1 MQNIEDTP
9 LKHLNNLLSQRDN
22 LELAEY
28 GTVAVSVIG
37 SLVAAISGKILYAA
51 APLTVAAALNLV
63 NRQRFQEHTRLY
75 ITSEIADIHN
85 VIQSFHQQLNQSV
98 PDSSPDIYPA
108 LSPAE
113 TLDLSPITDAI
124 SQLQRVTERLDST
137 VLRKDD
143 WENINV
149 RFLIVDEAL
158 AELKN
163 ITQDLQQRWDE
174 TSNLSSIKGAINQ
187 LHGTVNDEEQ
197 EIDLTSLASQ
207 IQQLQEQVIG
217 LEQQNRE
224 IIKPYLQRLTKAV
237 KNLSPH

>member
-37 SLVAAISGKILYAA
+37 SLAAAISGKILYAA

-63 NRQRFQEHTRLY
+63 NRQRFQQQTRLY

-85 VIQSFHQQLNQSV
+85 VIQSFHQQLHQPL
-98 PDSSPDIYPA
+98 PDSSPDFYPA

-124 SQLQRVTERLDST
+124 YQLQQVTQGLDST

-149 RFLIVDEAL
+149 RFLMVDEAL

-163 ITQDLQQRWDE
+163 ITQYLQQPD
-174 TSNLSSIKGAINQ
+174 
-187 LHGTVNDEEQ
+187 TVIEQ
-197 EIDLTSLASQ
+197 SEIDLTSLAST
-207 IQQLQEQVIG
+207 IQQLQEQVMS

>member
-1 MQNIEDTP
+1 MQNIEDAP
-9 LKHLNNLLSQRDN
+9 LKNLNNLLSQRDT

-28 GTVAVSVIG
+28 GTVAVSILG

-51 APLTVAAALNLV
+51 LPLTVAAALNLV
-63 NRQRFQEHTRLY
+63 NRQRFQQNTRQY
-75 ITSEIADIHN
+75 VTSEIADIHN
-85 VIQSFHQQLNQSV
+85 VIQSFHQQLHQPL

-124 SQLQRVTERLDST
+124 SQLQRVTQHLDST
-137 VLRKDD
+137 VLRQDD

-149 RFLIVDEAL
+149 RFLMVDEAL

-174 TSNLSSIKGAINQ
+174 TIDLSSIQGAITQ
-187 LHGTVNDEEQ
+187 FHDPVTEQ
-197 EIDLTSLASQ
+197 PEMDLTSLASQ
-207 IQQLQEQVIG
+207 IQQLQEQVIC

>member
-1 MQNIEDTP
+1 MPPPEDEAMQNIEDTP

-37 SLVAAISGKILYAA
+37 SLAAAISGKILYAA

-63 NRQRFQEHTRLY
+63 NRQRFQQQTRLY

-85 VIQSFHQQLNQSV
+85 VIQSFHQQLPQPL
-98 PDSSPDIYPA
+98 PDSSPDLYPA
-108 LSPAE
+108 IAPAE

-137 VLRKDD
+137 VLRKED

-149 RFLIVDEAL
+149 RFLMIDEAL
-158 AELKN
+158 AEIKN
-163 ITQDLQQRWDE
+163 ITQYLQQPD
-174 TSNLSSIKGAINQ
+174 
-187 LHGTVNDEEQ
+187 TVIEQ
-197 EIDLTSLASQ
+197 SEMDLTSLAST
-207 IQQLQEQVIG
+207 IQQLQEQVMS

-224 IIKPYLQRLTKAV
+224 IIKPYLQRLTRAV
-237 KNLSPH
+237 KNLSPQ

>member
-1 MQNIEDTP
+1 MPPPEDEAMQNIEDTP
-9 LKHLNNLLSQRDN
+9 LKNLNNLLSQRDN

-37 SLVAAISGKILYAA
+37 SLAAAISGKILYAA

-63 NRQRFQEHTRLY
+63 NRQRFQQQTRLY

-85 VIQSFHQQLNQSV
+85 VIQSFHQQLPQPL
-98 PDSSPDIYPA
+98 PDSSPDLYPA
-108 LSPAE
+108 IAPAE

-137 VLRKDD
+137 VLRQDD

-149 RFLIVDEAL
+149 RFLMIDEAL
-158 AELKN
+158 AEIKN
-163 ITQDLQQRWDE
+163 ITQYLQQPD
-174 TSNLSSIKGAINQ
+174 
-187 LHGTVNDEEQ
+187 TVIEES
-197 EIDLTSLASQ
+197 EIDLTSLAST
-207 IQQLQEQVIG
+207 IQQLQEQVMS

-224 IIKPYLQRLTKAV
+224 IIKPYLQRLTRAV
-237 KNLSPH
+237 KNLSPQ

>member
-1 MQNIEDTP
+1 MQNIEDSP
-9 LKHLNNLLSQRDN
+9 LKNLNNLLSQRDT

-28 GTVAVSVIG
+28 GTVAISVLG
-37 SLVAAISGKILYAA
+37 SLVAAISGKFLYAA
-51 APLTVAAALNLV
+51 LPLTVAAALNLV
-63 NRQRFQEHTRLY
+63 NRQRFQQNTRQY
-75 ITSEIADIHN
+75 VTSEIADIHH
-85 VIQSFHQQLNQSV
+85 VIQSFHQQLHQSF

-124 SQLQRVTERLDST
+124 SQLQRVTQGLDST
-137 VLRKDD
+137 VLRQDD
-143 WENINV
+143 WENMNV
-149 RFLIVDEAL
+149 RFLMVDEAL

-174 TSNLSSIKGAINQ
+174 TIDLSSIQGAITQ
-187 LHGTVNDEEQ
+187 FHDPVTEQ
-197 EIDLTSLASQ
+197 PEMDLTSLASQ
-207 IQQLQEQVIG
+207 IQQLQEQVIC

>member
-1 MQNIEDTP
+1 MQNIEDAP
-9 LKHLNNLLSQRDN
+9 LKNLNNLLSQRDT

-28 GTVAVSVIG
+28 GTVAVSILG
-37 SLVAAISGKILYAA
+37 SLVAAISGKILLAA
-51 APLTVAAALNLV
+51 LPLTVAAALNLV
-63 NRQRFQEHTRLY
+63 NRQRFQQNTRQY
-75 ITSEIADIHN
+75 VTSEIADIHN
-85 VIQSFHQQLNQSV
+85 VIQSFHQQLHQPL

-124 SQLQRVTERLDST
+124 SQLQRVTQHLDST
-137 VLRKDD
+137 VLRQDD

-149 RFLIVDEAL
+149 RFLMVDEAL

-174 TSNLSSIKGAINQ
+174 TIDLSSIQGAITQ
-187 LHGTVNDEEQ
+187 FHDPVTEQ
-197 EIDLTSLASQ
+197 PEMDLTSLASQ
-207 IQQLQEQVIG
+207 IQQLQEQVIC

-237 KNLSPH
+237 KNLFPH

>member
-1 MQNIEDTP
+1 MMCLMPPPEDEAMQNIEDTP
-9 LKHLNNLLSQRDN
+9 LKNLNNLLSQRDN

-37 SLVAAISGKILYAA
+37 SLAAAISGKILYAA

-63 NRQRFQEHTRLY
+63 NRQRFQQQTRLY

-85 VIQSFHQQLNQSV
+85 VIQSFHQQLPQPL
-98 PDSSPDIYPA
+98 PDSSPDLYPA
-108 LSPAE
+108 IAPAE

-137 VLRKDD
+137 VLRQDD

-149 RFLIVDEAL
+149 RFLMIDEAL
-158 AELKN
+158 AEIKN
-163 ITQDLQQRWDE
+163 ITQYLQQPD
-174 TSNLSSIKGAINQ
+174 
-187 LHGTVNDEEQ
+187 TVIEES
-197 EIDLTSLASQ
+197 EIDLTSLAST
-207 IQQLQEQVIG
+207 IQQLQEQVMS

-224 IIKPYLQRLTKAV
+224 IIKPYLQRLTRAV
-237 KNLSPH
+237 KNLSPQ

>member
-85 VIQSFHQQLNQSV
+85 VIQSFHQQLNQSL

-174 TSNLSSIKGAINQ
+174 TSDLSSIKGAINQ

>member
-1 MQNIEDTP
+1 MPLPEDEAMQNIEDTP

-37 SLVAAISGKILYAA
+37 SLAAAISGKILYAA

-63 NRQRFQEHTRLY
+63 NRQRFQQQTRLY
-75 ITSEIADIHN
+75 VTSEIADIHN
-85 VIQSFHQQLNQSV
+85 VIESFHQQLPLPL
-98 PDSSPDIYPA
+98 PDSSPDEYPA
-108 LSPAE
+108 ISPAE

-137 VLRKDD
+137 VLRKED

-149 RFLIVDEAL
+149 RFLMIDEAL

-163 ITQDLQQRWDE
+163 ITQYLQQPD
-174 TSNLSSIKGAINQ
+174 
-187 LHGTVNDEEQ
+187 TVIEQ
-197 EIDLTSLASQ
+197 SEMDLTSLAST
-207 IQQLQEQVIG
+207 IQQLQEQVMS

>member
-1 MQNIEDTP
+1 MQNIEDSP
-9 LKHLNNLLSQRDN
+9 LKNLNNLLSQRDT

-28 GTVAVSVIG
+28 GTVAISVLG

-51 APLTVAAALNLV
+51 APLTVAAVLNLV

-85 VIQSFHQQLNQSV
+85 VIQSFHQQLHQSI

-108 LSPAE
+108 IAPAE

-124 SQLQRVTERLDST
+124 YQLQRVTQGLDST

-149 RFLIVDEAL
+149 RFLMVDEAL

-163 ITQDLQQRWDE
+163 ITQYLPQPD
-174 TSNLSSIKGAINQ
+174 
-187 LHGTVNDEEQ
+187 TVIEQ
-197 EIDLTSLASQ
+197 SEMDLTSLGST
-207 IQQLQEQVIG
+207 IQQLQEQVMS

>member
-9 LKHLNNLLSQRDN
+9 LKNLNNLLSQRDH
-22 LELAEY
+22 LELVEY

-37 SLVAAISGKILYAA
+37 SLAAAISGKILYAA

-85 VIQSFHQQLNQSV
+85 VIQSFHQQLHQPL
-98 PDSSPDIYPA
+98 PDSSPDFYPA
-108 LSPAE
+108 IAPAE

-137 VLRKDD
+137 VLRQDD

-149 RFLIVDEAL
+149 RFLMVDEAL
-158 AELKN
+158 AEIKN

-174 TSNLSSIKGAINQ
+174 TIDLSSIPGAITQ
-187 LHGTVNDEEQ
+187 FHGTVTEQ
-197 EIDLTSLASQ
+197 PEMDLTSLASQ

-237 KNLSPH
+237 KNFSPH

>member
-1 MQNIEDTP
+1 MPLPEDEAMQNIEDTP
-9 LKHLNNLLSQRDN
+9 LKHLNNLLSQRDTI
-22 LELAEY
+22 ELAEY

-37 SLVAAISGKILYAA
+37 SLAAAISGKILYAA

-63 NRQRFQEHTRLY
+63 NRQRFQQQTRLY

-85 VIQSFHQQLNQSV
+85 VIQSFHQQLHQPL
-98 PDSSPDIYPA
+98 PDSSPDLYPA

-124 SQLQRVTERLDST
+124 YQLQRVTERLDST

-149 RFLIVDEAL
+149 RFLMIDEAL

-163 ITQDLQQRWDE
+163 ITQYLQQPD
-174 TSNLSSIKGAINQ
+174 TLI
-187 LHGTVNDEEQ
+187 EQ
-197 EIDLTSLASQ
+197 SEMDLTSLAST
-207 IQQLQEQVIG
+207 IQQLQEQVMN

-224 IIKPYLQRLTKAV
+224 IIKPYLQRLTRAV